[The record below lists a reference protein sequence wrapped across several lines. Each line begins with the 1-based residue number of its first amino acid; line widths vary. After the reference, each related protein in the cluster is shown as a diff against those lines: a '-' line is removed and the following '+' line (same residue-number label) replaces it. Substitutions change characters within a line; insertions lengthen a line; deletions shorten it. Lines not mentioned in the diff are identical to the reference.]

1 MGGEWSLMVSWMAR
15 DSSVKA
21 ARKVVLT
28 DFICLKP
35 LSHTEDEPR
44 ITKR

>member
-1 MGGEWSLMVSWMAR
+1 MGGEWSLMAR

-21 ARKVVLT
+21 EWKKVLT